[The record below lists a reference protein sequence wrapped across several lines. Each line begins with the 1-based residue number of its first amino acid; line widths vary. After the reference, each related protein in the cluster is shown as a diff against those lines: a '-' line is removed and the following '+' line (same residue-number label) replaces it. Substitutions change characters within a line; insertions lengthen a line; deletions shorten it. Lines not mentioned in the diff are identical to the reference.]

1 MQQFATAKLPDAALP
16 ALEMTPRSYYRARY
30 YDPQTGG
37 FLSEDPL
44 QMVFSES
51 EYQYASANP
60 ISRNDPLGLWPE
72 LCQLPGYF
80 WRTYDWLSGT
90 YTAGEMTSDFITG
103 QGQYPRD
110 FGPDSVQVQSLKN
123 SVGVNKARNWY
134 RTHGCDSSGNPLP
147 RTGGHKFGLKGLMD
161 SGLDPTLQFVGSYDW
176 KISPNADGTLTFTVT
191 NDTSLTSLLYQVG
204 MPSHNRSAFGSFGRI
219 RQMYHW
225 TESGLGCGCGKK

>member
-1 MQQFATAKLPDAALP
+1 
-16 ALEMTPRSYYRARY
+16 MTPRSYYRARY

-44 QMVFSES
+44 QMVLSES

-134 RTHGCDSSGNPLP
+134 RTHGCDSSEIPCPERAGTN
-147 RTGGHKFGLKGLMD
+147 FLKGLMD
-161 SGLDPTLQFVGSYDW
+161 FGLDPTLQFVGSYDW

-191 NDTSLTSLLYQVG
+191 NNTSLTSLLYQVG
-204 MPSHNRSAFGSFGRI
+204 MPSHNRSALARLEGSDKCIIGP
-219 RQMYHW
+219 
-225 TESGLGCGCGKK
+225 SPA